1 MRGELASNLPH
12 HGNNCLSVRAC
23 VRACHSPAAV
33 NSFAGSDIICF
44 SEGTRCFSRF
54 VGSVL
59 SSDAGVDCDPSINDG
74 MLDDSPR

>member
-1 MRGELASNLPH
+1 MR
-12 HGNNCLSVRAC
+12 V
-23 VRACHSPAAV
+23 CHSPVAV

-44 SEGTRCFSRF
+44 SGGTRRCFSRF

-74 MLDDSPR
+74 VLDDSPR